1 MATASAVLRV
11 PSFAAMLRIWVLT
24 VSGDRCSRFAML
36 RRSSPLTMS
45 LSTSRSLSVSSAK
58 SCPSGSETSLSD
70 AASITVSRPEGN
82 QVPPSMAARTAVT
95 TCWAGPFLDT
105 KPIAPAWTA
114 PIAVAASEKAVRTT
128 TTGGLGRAVSWLV
141 RSMPLTSPSCT
152 SMTTASGFCAA
163 TMLTTWSGLVAAGM
177 GSKSGSA
184 RKTASRPSAKTR

>member
-24 VSGDRCSRFAML
+24 VSGDRYSRAAML

-95 TCWAGPFLDT
+95 TCWAGPSLDT
-105 KPIAPAWTA
+105 KPIAPAWMA
-114 PIAVAASEKAVRTT
+114 PIAVAASE
-128 TTGGLGRAVSWLV
+128 
-141 RSMPLTSPSCT
+141 
-152 SMTTASGFCAA
+152 
-163 TMLTTWSGLVAAGM
+163 
-177 GSKSGSA
+177 
-184 RKTASRPSAKTR
+184 